1 MPKVVIIGAGSLVFS
16 RRLQADILSFENLR
30 NTHFCLVEIDEE
42 RLGDAQPIT
51 EQLLKT
57 GVYPEATFE
66 ATTERRTVLAGA
78 DYVISSLL
86 VGGYEAIEAEID
98 IPKKYG
104 VDQCISDTLTPGG
117 IMHSLRTL
125 PHQIGIALDIMEL
138 CPKAVLLNYTKPLR
152 NPRQSNRNSRHSKN
166 DRRFDHHSANRYQ
179 VDFPISPID
188 DASRIIGYA
197 KRPRNHRTN

>member
-1 MPKVVIIGAGSLVFS
+1 MPKVVIIGARSLVFS

-42 RLGDAQPIT
+42 RLGYAQPIT

-104 VDQCISDTLTPGG
+104 VDQCISDTLTP
-117 IMHSLRTL
+117 
-125 PHQIGIALDIMEL
+125 
-138 CPKAVLLNYTKPLR
+138 
-152 NPRQSNRNSRHSKN
+152 
-166 DRRFDHHSANRYQ
+166 
-179 VDFPISPID
+179 
-188 DASRIIGYA
+188 
-197 KRPRNHRTN
+197 